1 MKKKILI
8 ILTSIFVLLVI
19 VIVSLYIANSA
30 VREWMDIYIFR
41 KNVIQEDLP
50 TILLENENSNIYAY
64 DNHIVVLQ
72 DNKLIIYNTSGKEER
87 TINVSITTPIFKS
100 CGKYLI
106 LAEKNG
112 KNVYLIYNTELQWQK
127 SMEGNVSKVAVNKNG
142 SVGVVLTGTTHK
154 SVIVMY
160 GLTGTEEFKTYLAST
175 VAIDLSISE
184 DSRFLS
190 FAEINTSGTTISS
203 AIKTVSVEKART
215 APAEAIIYKY
225 EPEKNGLVVNIQ
237 YYKDKL
243 ICQYDNTVYTFKD
256 GESKKILDIDNKTL
270 FTDIDVIGYICNIVE
285 TSSGILS
292 SEYEAKV
299 VNPENSKENTYFLE
313 SMPKSLICSDTI
325 IGINMGNK
333 IEFINHSAWLLKS
346 FTSKQSFKDVVIGD
360 GVIGIIYKDRVE
372 IISI

>member
-203 AIKTVSVEKART
+203 AIKTVSVE
-215 APAEAIIYKY
+215 
-225 EPEKNGLVVNIQ
+225 
-237 YYKDKL
+237 
-243 ICQYDNTVYTFKD
+243 
-256 GESKKILDIDNKTL
+256 
-270 FTDIDVIGYICNIVE
+270 
-285 TSSGILS
+285 
-292 SEYEAKV
+292 
-299 VNPENSKENTYFLE
+299 
-313 SMPKSLICSDTI
+313 
-325 IGINMGNK
+325 
-333 IEFINHSAWLLKS
+333 
-346 FTSKQSFKDVVIGD
+346 
-360 GVIGIIYKDRVE
+360 
-372 IISI
+372 